1 MVRLV
6 EAAVERQGVEMRT
19 RVGALPVTPFVAAPA
34 PRTLRDR
41 PAGSAPMEACL
52 AVHEDRRSPLER
64 LVGIAPLRAHA
75 QELRDRVGL
84 EEESGAALVR
94 LPADWTV
101 LHSVAVPGGGVVPH
115 LLVGPAGVFAVL
127 PESRRDASVWVSGDL
142 ASVDGASSDALRD
155 AELIAG
161 AVGESLG
168 HLLPPGVPV
177 VPVVTFLEPR
187 RILLRSAPRTV
198 HVLAAAGLVPWLRS
212 LPEICSALQVDRLA
226 DAAELPATW
235 SAGEVRDPSELRDR
249 FDGLEVEAV
258 QADRRWRV
266 TVRAL
271 AGAGGVVSLAS
282 ALMIAALLG
291 NLLPN

>member
-1 MVRLV
+1 
-6 EAAVERQGVEMRT
+6 MRT
-19 RVGALPVTPFVAAPA
+19 RVGAIPAKPFEPVPA
-34 PRTLRDR
+34 PRTLRDH
-41 PAGSAPMEACL
+41 PAGSAPMAACL
-52 AVHEDRRSPLER
+52 EVHEDRRSAVER
-64 LVGIAPLRAHA
+64 LLGIAPLRAHA
-75 QELRDRVGL
+75 QELRERVSL

-127 PESRRDASVWVSGDL
+127 PESRRDASVWISGDL

-161 AVGESLG
+161 AVEESLRS
-168 HLLPPGVPV
+168 LLPPRVPV

-187 RILLRSAPRTV
+187 RILVRSAPRTV
-198 HVLAAAGLVPWLRS
+198 HVVASADLVPWLRS

-226 DAAELPATW
+226 DAAELPGTW
-235 SAGEVRDPSELRDR
+235 SAGEVDDPARLRERFAELET
-249 FDGLEVEAV
+249 EVA
-258 QADRRWRV
+258 QADRRWRG

-271 AGAGGVVSLAS
+271 VGAGGAVTLAS
-282 ALMIAALLG
+282 ALLITALLG
-291 NLLPN
+291 NLLPG